1 MRIKRFLSGFLA
13 ITLTLSCINWRAAS
27 AQNVQTDNTTDSTY
41 TTEIS
46 DTNLEALTENS
57 QILDHVDSEQFFNAE
72 HIARL
77 PEEETLDSYV
87 FLNRDGSKSIYYM
100 GQPIKYVDS
109 NGVIQEKDTT
119 LIRSN
124 GGYCMRDN
132 DVALHIPDTVDTG
145 ITVAYNNQT
154 VKLTPQGGS
163 GSAQQYDNSIVY
175 YEFYGK
181 GTILRYTPMLSGVKE
196 DIILAKY
203 TGQNSFTFLLE
214 TNGLQLYEDQGRYYL
229 AENQDISATFYLGPV
244 EIYDAIGR
252 PDLGTMTAET
262 IIPGQ
267 KYRLTI
273 SANESF
279 LLDPETVYPVTI
291 DPTLTVRD
299 SADVSGTV
307 EDAPVFSGY
316 ANRSFGDY
324 VFNNIGYVD
333 GYKLARTAFRLTSLL
348 ADSNYNQLSAE
359 QLNSVSFHL
368 KGSGGQ
374 FANLSLHA
382 LTENATW
389 TESTLT
395 WNNLGAYS
403 ETAYTTVRMGSSV
416 WKSFDITA
424 LAKDWKTGAQNS
436 DCGFVLISDSTTSSV
451 STFSAEYSTVDYR
464 PYVVVNYT
472 STIALNQV
480 SATLSVGGTLALTAT
495 TTPAGQVVSWN
506 SADPTVAE
514 VSENGVVNALSLG
527 TTTITASLED
537 GTSAECEV
545 TVVAKSISLNY
556 NTSDKIASVY
566 KGETITLIA
575 TTEPAGE
582 AVDWVSLNPEIATV
596 ANGVV
601 TGISVGT
608 ATIKASLEDGTSA
621 QCSIV
626 VQERA
631 KVTLS
636 QSTVYIAEG
645 STIALTATVE
655 PPISTVT
662 WASSKPA
669 VATVTDSG
677 LVTGLRAGKTTISAT
692 LEDGTRATCVVNVTV
707 PDGVYYIRSLY
718 FLYLNVT
725 DGGIANNTDV
735 CQQDPHESD
744 ADDLQKI
751 RQMWKISHLGNGQYS
766 IRPLHKMDMGL
777 HVTGDNVDIYQIG
790 ATDTI
795 DAIPDDAKW
804 TIEWRNS
811 GYVINNIA
819 KSNLLQQSTLDVSHN
834 IPNPGTSVFL
844 SNDNHTSIFSL
855 WSLINIETPP
865 VGMIV
870 YDTISG
876 TSTTIEKL
884 YVAPQEI
891 RSMSNM
897 NLSLSTY
904 PTLYSQT
911 NISWTSSNQQI
922 VIVDPTTGTITGI
935 SPGIAT
941 ITVTATVY
949 GIPNTMQ
956 YTVEVTSIPQGT
968 YFIKNKE
975 SGYYVD
981 TESQSLGFGRFVRQ
995 EEFYGGQTQ
1004 KWTFTHLGDGTYSIG
1019 IVTQYSAYYLA
1030 VNNDSVSNHE
1040 SIRLWYCPLT
1050 DGMKWIIEPT
1060 SNDSYIIIPKS
1071 GHSMGYVLRATS
1083 SQAYSATI
1091 EQCSYSN
1098 DDLYTDEWHLR
1109 IVENAYSIG
1118 GEFFDG
1124 GDVIDAYNTWK
1135 ACGYSSDYD
1144 INPSTDTL
1152 SESNLNSEIVYF
1164 SSHGQQ
1170 HMLMLPN
1177 GIYLT
1182 DGTIEKDNS
1191 VSITDK
1197 NLDLTNAKLYI
1208 FDACETAIFADG
1220 TNVNLCTQTLA
1231 AGVECVL
1238 GWYCT
1243 ICSRDA
1249 KKWQERFQTALID
1262 GVSVSAAVDYAD
1274 SFSDYYFNN
1283 TIKAHHIYGNENLI
1297 INVNNSHVGVVCS
1310 LTMSEESCLLK
1321 KFNIL
1326 YPTHDK
1332 TELKRILRSE
1342 FANFCE
1348 GEARITITYTNPQK
1362 TNYVVDYL
1370 YLYNGYVTACGYTLI
1385 VKDGIIMQIQYNNVQ
1400 TLDHLSQKNTVCA
1413 QAHASQITDKVISA
1427 AIEQANAE
1435 VHSINQNCIITEQYG
1450 EMFYDI
1456 QEDKYYYKI
1465 FTGYKDSNGICGAVV
1480 TLYEL

>member
-13 ITLTLSCINWRAAS
+13 VTLALSCINWRAAS
-27 AQNVQTDNTTDSTY
+27 AQNVQTSNTTNSTY
-41 TTEIS
+41 ATEIS

-57 QILDHVDSEQFFNAE
+57 QILEHVDSEQFFDAE

-87 FLNRDGSKSIYYM
+87 FLNRDGSKSIYYV
-100 GQPIKYVDS
+100 GQPVKYVDS

-124 GGYCMRDN
+124 GGYCMRNN
-132 DVALHIPDTVDTG
+132 DIDLHIPDAVATG

-175 YEFYGK
+175 YDYYGK

-214 TNGLQLYEDQGRYYL
+214 TNGLQLYEDQGQYYL
-229 AENQDISATFYLGPV
+229 AENQDISAAFYLGQIAV
-244 EIYDAIGR
+244 YDAIGR
-252 PDLGTMTAET
+252 PDLGIMTAET

-273 SANESF
+273 AANESF

-291 DPTLTVRD
+291 DPTVTVRD

-416 WKSFDITA
+416 WKTFDITA
-424 LAKDWKTGAQNS
+424 LAKDWKTGAQNP

-472 STIALNQV
+472 GTIALNQV

-495 TTPAGQVVSWN
+495 TTPTGQVVSWA
-506 SADPTVAE
+506 SEDPTVAE
-514 VSENGVVNALSLG
+514 VSEDGVVTALSLG

-707 PDGVYYIRSLY
+707 PDGVYYIRNIFS
-718 FLYLNVT
+718 LYLNVT

-751 RQMWKISHLGNGQYS
+751 RQMWKICHLGNGQYS

-777 HVTGDNVDIYQIG
+777 HATGDNVDIYQIG

-795 DAIPDDAKW
+795 AAIPDDAKW
-804 TIEWRNS
+804 TIEWRDS
-811 GYVINNIA
+811 GYVIKNSG
-819 KSNLLQQSTLDVSHN
+819 KPGLFPRSTLKISN
-834 IPNPGTSVFL
+834 NSSNPGETAILAPDYGMEMFL
-844 SNDNHTSIFSL
+844 K
-855 WSLINIETPP
+855 WSLIEIETPP
-865 VGMIV
+865 VGVIV

-876 TSTTIEKL
+876 TPTNIVKL
-884 YVAPQEI
+884 DIGINNAKSLKDFGLEI
-891 RSMSNM
+891 A
-897 NLSLSTY
+897 TY
-904 PTLYSQT
+904 PQIYHNRMLTWNSNNGNVEIFGFNNSIEGIRIGQDIIEVCGNIGGQPISFSIAVTVIPLETGTYFLLNRSLWQYVCAQPYTAGYSELLGWADFKGNNSQKWVFTYLGDNMYTIHSRNYTGEYTDNYYLCIREGYTSNNPIIALHPGPVTDYMIWKIELTEFGDYRIIPKTEISSGGILSITSTHPFNIVHTTYTDDERYRCEWRIYKNDDVAFLLGINDDDPKHNHESTHYEIESDLTDMGYTNIYRVITSEMSKSDFLTNLEMCQIFVFRGHGSQT
-911 NISWTSSNQQI
+911 QEESCIITNKAQTIKVMASDLYDYTNGVAKVDLSGCDILLFVACYTASSAHNIAEAAVLAGAKFAVGFSDIILCSDAHKFILNFISECNSGYPPKTAAKRAL
-922 VIVDPTTGTITGI
+922 VGTTLG
-935 SPGIAT
+935 
-941 ITVTATVY
+941 
-949 GIPNTMQ
+949 NTMQ
-956 YTVEVTSIPQGT
+956 Y
-968 YFIKNKE
+968 F
-975 SGYYVD
+975 
-981 TESQSLGFGRFVRQ
+981 
-995 EEFYGGQTQ
+995 
-1004 KWTFTHLGDGTYSIG
+1004 
-1019 IVTQYSAYYLA
+1019 
-1030 VNNDSVSNHE
+1030 
-1040 SIRLWYCPLT
+1040 
-1050 DGMKWIIEPT
+1050 
-1060 SNDSYIIIPKS
+1060 
-1071 GHSMGYVLRATS
+1071 
-1083 SQAYSATI
+1083 
-1091 EQCSYSN
+1091 
-1098 DDLYTDEWHLR
+1098 
-1109 IVENAYSIG
+1109 
-1118 GEFFDG
+1118 
-1124 GDVIDAYNTWK
+1124 
-1135 ACGYSSDYD
+1135 
-1144 INPSTDTL
+1144 
-1152 SESNLNSEIVYF
+1152 
-1164 SSHGQQ
+1164 
-1170 HMLMLPN
+1170 
-1177 GIYLT
+1177 
-1182 DGTIEKDNS
+1182 
-1191 VSITDK
+1191 
-1197 NLDLTNAKLYI
+1197 
-1208 FDACETAIFADG
+1208 
-1220 TNVNLCTQTLA
+1220 
-1231 AGVECVL
+1231 
-1238 GWYCT
+1238 
-1243 ICSRDA
+1243 
-1249 KKWQERFQTALID
+1249 
-1262 GVSVSAAVDYAD
+1262 
-1274 SFSDYYFNN
+1274 
-1283 TIKAHHIYGNENLI
+1283 
-1297 INVNNSHVGVVCS
+1297 
-1310 LTMSEESCLLK
+1310 
-1321 KFNIL
+1321 
-1326 YPTHDK
+1326 
-1332 TELKRILRSE
+1332 
-1342 FANFCE
+1342 
-1348 GEARITITYTNPQK
+1348 
-1362 TNYVVDYL
+1362 
-1370 YLYNGYVTACGYTLI
+1370 
-1385 VKDGIIMQIQYNNVQ
+1385 
-1400 TLDHLSQKNTVCA
+1400 
-1413 QAHASQITDKVISA
+1413 
-1427 AIEQANAE
+1427 
-1435 VHSINQNCIITEQYG
+1435 
-1450 EMFYDI
+1450 
-1456 QEDKYYYKI
+1456 
-1465 FTGYKDSNGICGAVV
+1465 
-1480 TLYEL
+1480 